1 MRRTT
6 ADWRQWPGVAEVRQ
20 TGLVL
25 AVQLAEG
32 SDYTDPVGWRIAK
45 AAAARQL
52 LIRPLGNV
60 VYLVPALTISAD
72 ELDAMLERFGSAIRS
87 AV

>member
-1 MRRTT
+1 
-6 ADWRQWPGVAEVRQ
+6 VF
-20 TGLVL
+20 